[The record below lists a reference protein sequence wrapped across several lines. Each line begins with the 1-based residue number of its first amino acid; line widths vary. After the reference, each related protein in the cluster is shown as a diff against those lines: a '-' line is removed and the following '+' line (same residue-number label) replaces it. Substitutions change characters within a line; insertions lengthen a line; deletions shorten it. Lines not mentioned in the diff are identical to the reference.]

1 MINPILQ
8 SFRENLAQIEPN
20 RDNKEKLSDICQR
33 INELIKDNPQLLKN
47 LDARDLQKLNQAISK
62 IGKMQLEKNVVV
74 EIAKTSA
81 AWNGRIA
88 SQNIQKYGI
97 TDQIALIEIVKIIAD
112 QDVREVSE
120 NIQNYGIIDQRTRI
134 EIAKI
139 IAAQDGSGVSRYIQ
153 NYGITDKKALIEIAQ
168 IAVRDACGASEYIQN
183 YGITDKK
190 ALIEMAKILAARY
203 PRGLSE
209 YIQNYGITDQN
220 ALIEIAKIAAAL
232 DGRGLSQ
239 YIQNYG
245 IRDQNALIEIVK
257 IVAAREGGEVSE
269 YIQNYRITDEDAL
282 VEIAKIAAAQ
292 DGRGVSRYIQNY
304 RITDEDALVE
314 IAKIAAAQ
322 DGRGL
327 SRYIQNYGITDEDAL
342 VEIAKIAARYGK
354 GISEYIDN
362 YGITDQRALI
372 EIAKIIAARDGLGV
386 SLHIKKFG
394 ITDQRALIEIAKIA
408 AAQNGWA
415 TSIYIK
421 NYGISNQFA
430 LIEIAKI
437 AAKDPVYYMEV
448 TKDFGP
454 IPEEDR
460 FTIAAF
466 VVQRRP
472 VQVIS
477 WLEKN
482 PFNSSDLQ
490 RRLDCCIRLL
500 SKIDQDK
507 HDVEEDIPEELQPI
521 KGILEAALKY
531 RNSSLAK
538 DLISEAI
545 SQTVKPGYTE
555 ALLKIAGEERHKQ
568 LVSVVPAK
576 WMIEEGEPVALGT
589 WINTK
594 RAEFR
599 NRSSPLQQQYLL
611 TVMSLDRAKEISP
624 RRKLE
629 LLEAVMSQND
639 TEQVLSGLR
648 LMQSICV
655 VHKAEEL
662 NTLNIEELVPEMT
675 RVFGISLL
683 EDRFRGLSNI
693 ENVAQKYI
701 ETFGNMRIPYAFD
714 TYLAALRALPEMQE
728 PVERFGTSVLSGTFN
743 EERMRIDNNPH
754 LQKIAEYDER
764 QGTDILTSWN
774 TLSPEVY
781 VKTSEKSEKSEISY
795 RDFFITKSQS
805 QHWHK
810 DGVDQFPELTAYLA
824 TGEKLQNLDP
834 KKQRVIDACIDLIE
848 NPQDPV
854 KKLEKISSYLG
865 AFKVE
870 LQNDIKGLI
879 KTLNA
884 PTSSTALQEKVE
896 ICRGWEDLFLCGTE
910 VEGSCQRIDGDVDL
924 NKCLLAYCLDG
935 KTSMIAI
942 KNKEG
947 KIVARAILKLLWDDQ
962 TGKPVLFLEQCYPE
976 ACSNSRKEGIKEM
989 AIAFAKKLN
998 CSLYTKGNT
1007 EVSSLTSFGSS
1018 CPYEY
1023 EDEEGGVQQEGKF
1036 TITKAA
1042 KIVIE

>member
-292 DGRGVSRYIQNY
+292 DGRG
-304 RITDEDALVE
+304 
-314 IAKIAAAQ
+314 
-322 DGRGL
+322 L

-362 YGITDQRALI
+362 Y
-372 EIAKIIAARDGLGV
+372 
-386 SLHIKKFG
+386 G